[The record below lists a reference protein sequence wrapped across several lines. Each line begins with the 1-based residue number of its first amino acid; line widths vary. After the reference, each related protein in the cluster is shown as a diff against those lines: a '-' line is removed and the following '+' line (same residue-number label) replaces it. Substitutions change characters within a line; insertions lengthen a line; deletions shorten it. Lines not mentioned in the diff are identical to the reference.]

1 MGFEEV
7 NRWVSL
13 LYAQSINKWS
23 LRSQNAIYDYDSH
36 AIVYMFEGVSAD
48 EDIVE

>member
-13 LYAQSINKWS
+13 LYAQSTYNWS

-36 AIVYMFEGVSAD
+36 AIVYLYEGVSAD
-48 EDIVE
+48 